1 MPDDQWST
9 TIHSTVILPAT
20 FLLCAI
26 LLQKQQLVGAT
37 AWCSSLLLPH
47 CERAALFQL
56 GAQQHKTLIG
66 PTHPVFQTGKAPG
79 FKSMIAQLSI
89 HSPKEEHTDK
99 PQLSPPFNH
108 RPLCDQLEELSP
120 GQARICELFLDHM
133 PVVGF
138 GVKNAI
144 DECQWQF
151 RYRRWNC
158 SNVSTKMTV
167 RPTVSLARADQR
179 WCALGTPEAAFTYAM
194 LSAGVAH
201 EISRT
206 CRLGLLSSCGCNQE
220 KRPPDLQRSWVWGG
234 CGDNIHY
241 GCQFTQNFIDICERE
256 RDYPRHTKEY
266 AKSLMNRWNNEVGR
280 KVIKR
285 KSRVTCKCHGVSGS
299 CSLKTCWKQAPS
311 IRELGEI
318 LLDRYDSAVRV
329 KINRRGNLQLV
340 KNDKKRRAA
349 QMDLVYLDDPPD
361 YCSYDEKTGTAGTEG
376 RECDRNGQG
385 MESCELL
392 CCGRG
397 YNTFKRVKLEK
408 CECKFV
414 WCCRVSCKTCQSKIE
429 VHTCK

>member
-1 MPDDQWST
+1 MTSYNSAPIVRHCWILTVYSILTCLATPAGSIAWWST
-9 TIHSTVILPAT
+9 
-20 FLLCAI
+20 
-26 LLQKQQLVGAT
+26 
-37 AWCSSLLLPH
+37 
-47 CERAALFQL
+47 
-56 GAQQHKTLIG
+56 
-66 PTHPVFQTGKAPG
+66 
-79 FKSMIAQLSI
+79 IAQLSA
-89 HSPKEEHTDK
+89 HAPKADNG
-99 PQLSPPFNH
+99 LSSAPSH
-108 RPLCDQLEELSP
+108 RALCAQLEGLSP

-138 GVKNAI
+138 GVKNSI
-144 DECQWQF
+144 EECQWQF

-158 SNVSTKMTV
+158 SNPNTGQTIGPVH
-167 RPTVSLARADQR
+167 
-179 WCALGTPEAAFTYAM
+179 ALGTPEAAFTYAM

-220 KRPPDLQRSWVWGG
+220 KRPPNLQRSWMWGG

-256 RDYPRHTKEY
+256 RDYPKNTKEY

-311 IRELGEI
+311 IRELGQI
-318 LLDRYDSAVRV
+318 LLDRYDTAVRV

-340 KNDKKRRAA
+340 KNGKKRRAA

-361 YCSYDEKTGTAGTEG
+361 YCRYDEKSSTAGTEG
-376 RECDRNGQG
+376 RECNKTGHG

-397 YNTFKRVKLEK
+397 YNTFKKVVTEK

-414 WCCRVSCKTCQSKIE
+414 WCCRVACKTCQTKIE
-429 VHTCK
+429 VHKCK

>member
-1 MPDDQWST
+1 MPDDQRPIRST
-9 TIHSTVILPAT
+9 IILRATV
-20 FLLCAI
+20 LLCLI
-26 LLQKQQLVGAT
+26 LLQKQRLVAAT
-37 AWCSSLLLPH
+37 AWW
-47 CERAALFQL
+47 
-56 GAQQHKTLIG
+56 
-66 PTHPVFQTGKAPG
+66 
-79 FKSMIAQLSI
+79 SMIAQLSI
-89 HSPKEEHTDK
+89 HSPKEDHTDK
-99 PQLSPPFNH
+99 PPPLNH

-167 RPTVSLARADQR
+167 RPTLS
-179 WCALGTPEAAFTYAM
+179 LGTPEAAFTYAM

-414 WCCRVSCKTCQSKIE
+414 WCCRVACKTCQSKIE